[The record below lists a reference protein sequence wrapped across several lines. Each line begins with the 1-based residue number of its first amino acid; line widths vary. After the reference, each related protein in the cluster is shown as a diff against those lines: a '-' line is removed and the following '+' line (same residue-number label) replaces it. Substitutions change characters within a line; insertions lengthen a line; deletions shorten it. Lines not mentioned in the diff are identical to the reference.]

1 MARPPHRALV
11 LLTLIACLATTSP
24 AAADATV
31 VGEWP
36 FDEGAGQVARDRSV
50 SGLDAR
56 LGVSDGADGADPDW
70 VPGVSGWGLRFD
82 GGDSLVLRDTTVLEP
97 ANVTIEAWVR
107 RAGTPGAY
115 AYVVSKG
122 SVGCNFS
129 SYGLYTG
136 AGGGMAFYVSGGG
149 GYVVSPAASPA
160 EVWDGAWHRVAG
172 TFDGH
177 SVRLYLD
184 GAQIGGGSPND
195 RPIQY
200 GLQSRAPYIGTYNGG
215 CQLGFTG
222 DIDQLRVWNSARTE
236 DDISA
241 SHPTQ
246 PAPGVPGVAVGSLPP
261 LSGPP
266 PVAAPTCVVSTTR
279 STLRAERRNSLVVS
293 VRRGARPLQRVRV
306 LVSGTKF
313 RVIHRADGK
322 GRAHFVV
329 RPRRSERRLRIRA
342 LGSASSCAAA
352 SIPVR
357 R

>member
-1 MARPPHRALV
+1 MARHPHRALAV
-11 LLTLIACLATTSP
+11 LTLIACLATASP
-24 AAADATV
+24 AAADATL

-36 FDEGAGQVARDRSV
+36 LDEGAGQVARDRS
-50 SGLDAR
+50 GFGNDAR
-56 LGVSDGADGADPDW
+56 LGVTDGADGADPQW
-70 VPGVSGWGLRFD
+70 VGGVSGWGLRFD
-82 GGDSLVLRDTTVLEP
+82 GGDALVLRDATVLEP

-107 RAGTPGAY
+107 RAGTPGTY

-122 SVGCNFS
+122 SVACNFS

-136 AGGGMAFYVSGGG
+136 SGGGMAFYVSGGS

-160 EVWDGAWHRVAG
+160 QVWDGAWHHVAG

-184 GAQIGGGSPND
+184 GAQIGGGSPNE

-200 GLQSRAPYIGTYNGG
+200 GLQSRAPFIGTYNGG

-222 DIDQLRVWNSARTE
+222 DIDDVRIWNSARTE
-236 DDISA
+236 DDIVA
-241 SHPTQ
+241 SP
-246 PAPGVPGVAVGSLPP
+246 PKPGPGVPAVAVGSLPP
-261 LSGPP
+261 VSGPP
-266 PVAAPTCVVSTTR
+266 PVAVPACVVSTTR

-293 VRRGARPLQRVRV
+293 VRRGGRPLQRVRV
-306 LVSGTKF
+306 QVSGTKL
-313 RVIHRADGK
+313 RVVRRADGK

-329 RPRRSERRLRIRA
+329 RPQRSERRMRIRA
-342 LGSASSCAAA
+342 LGSARSCAAA